1 MAPAA
6 RRAGQ
11 TLAVVAVFA
20 LLGLLVWK
28 IASRDEGLAG
38 RLAKGER
45 PAAPTIEYELL
56 NTADRGKKISIADFR
71 GKAVV
76 VNFWASWCVPCK
88 EETPYL
94 QSVYEKYR
102 SRGLVVLGIDN
113 EDLRSDA
120 RRFLERYGVTY
131 PAVYSK
137 GSSSAGRWGVTGY
150 PETFFVDR
158 TGRLVG
164 GRISGAVDIERNRET
179 FLQGIELALGSETS
193 GE

>member
-1 MAPAA
+1 MGLAA

-11 TLAVVAVFA
+11 AVALVAVVA
-20 LLGLLVWK
+20 LLGLLIWK
-28 IASRDEGLAG
+28 IAKRDDGLAG
-38 RLAKGER
+38 DLAQGR
-45 PAAPTIEYELL
+45 NPTPPATEYELL
-56 NTADRGKKISIADFR
+56 NTADAGKKVSIADFK

-76 VNFWASWCVPCK
+76 VNFWASWCIPCK

-94 QSVYEKYR
+94 QSIYEKYKGK
-102 SRGLVVLGIDN
+102 GLVVLGIDN

-137 GSSSAGRWGVTGY
+137 GASASGKWGVTGY

-158 TGRLVG
+158 AGKLVG
-164 GRISGAVDIERNRET
+164 ERISGAVDIERNQEA
-179 FLQGIELALGSETS
+179 FQEGIRLALGTDPA